1 VRDAVACDRC
11 VPVDALRV
19 TFDDRSMCATLQLH
33 NRKSFSFSC
42 LQLLNDTR
50 RRRPLQVS
58 AAESSR
64 MPALV
69 CCLQNCTFFCCCLT
83 AIIRRSLIPSVVF
96 ERPAHAPS
104 SLDAPNT
111 QFVRVQLSGIRGPS
125 GSKSKTTEDE
135 KEGTA
140 SSVMRRRA
148 SDAAGATCDR

>member
-1 VRDAVACDRC
+1 MRDAVACDRC

-19 TFDDRSMCATLQLH
+19 TFDDRSMCATLQLR
-33 NRKSFSFSC
+33 NRKSFSFFC

-58 AAESSR
+58 AAESS
-64 MPALV
+64 PALV

-83 AIIRRSLIPSVVF
+83 AIIRRSFIPSVVF

-111 QFVRVQLSGIRGPS
+111 HFVRVQLSGIRGPS